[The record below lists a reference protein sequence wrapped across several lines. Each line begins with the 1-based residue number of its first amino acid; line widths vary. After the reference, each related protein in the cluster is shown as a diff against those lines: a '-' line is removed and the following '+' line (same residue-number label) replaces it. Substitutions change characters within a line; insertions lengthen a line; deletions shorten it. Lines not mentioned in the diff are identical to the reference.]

1 MTAEEFYME
10 GRVFQRAGNWQE
22 AIRCYNEAIALDA
35 ECAAV
40 EAKRM
45 VMDILNFYN
54 KDMYNP

>member
-1 MTAEEFYME
+1 MTAEEFYIE
-10 GRVFQRAGNWQE
+10 GREFQRAGNWQE